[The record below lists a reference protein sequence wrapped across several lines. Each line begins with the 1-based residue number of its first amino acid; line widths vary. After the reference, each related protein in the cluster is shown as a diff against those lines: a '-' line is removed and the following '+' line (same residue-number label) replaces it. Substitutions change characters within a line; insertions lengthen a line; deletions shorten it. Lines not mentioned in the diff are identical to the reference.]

1 MELDIKR
8 KTINPKKY
16 LFKYYSKGG
25 KEITD
30 PEKIKYYKSLVIPPA
45 WQNVTISS
53 NPNKK
58 ILVVGYDDKE
68 RRQYKYNK
76 KYIDEQEENKYK
88 EKMINFIKELPYI
101 RGGIAKSLARRTW
114 DADKV
119 AALVINTIDNS
130 HLRVGNDKYAKEND
144 SYGITTLKGGHV
156 DIKSNKVILNFIGKK
171 GVENYS
177 EITEPSTV
185 RLFKNYYNEFQPKD
199 KDDFFRYYGGHSGDT
214 IYKINSGHINDYI
227 KEYGD
232 DFSIKD
238 FRTYS
243 ANEMLLKYYYNL
255 YKFNGGLKDISQSK
269 LKQGN
274 NKCLDRVSENLNNT
288 RAICK
293 KSYCS
298 DYLIGGFNENPTE
311 FISKMK
317 KYMKKKVEPYT
328 GLQTALLYFFKD
340 YKKQ

>member
-1 MELDIKR
+1 MELDISR
-8 KTINPKKY
+8 KTINSKKY
-16 LFKYYSKGG
+16 IFKYYSKGG
-25 KEITD
+25 NEIKD

-45 WQNVTISS
+45 WHNVTISS

-58 ILVVGYDDKE
+58 ILVVGFDDKE

-76 KYIDEQEENKYK
+76 KYIEQQENNKYK
-88 EKMINFIKELPYI
+88 DRMIDFIKELPYI
-101 RGGIAKSLARRTW
+101 RGGIQKSLSKRTW
-114 DADKV
+114 NSDKV
-119 AALVINTIDNS
+119 TALVINTIDNS

-177 EITEPSTV
+177 EITEPSVV
-185 RLFKNYYNEFQPKD
+185 RLFKNYYNEFKPRQ
-199 KDDFFRYYGGHSGDT
+199 KDDFFRYYGGHSGDE

-227 KEYGD
+227 KEYG

-255 YKFNGGLKDISQSK
+255 YKFNGGLKDISKNK

-298 DYLIGGFNENPTE
+298 DYLIGGFSENPTE

-317 KYMKKKVEPYT
+317 KYMKKKVEPYS
-328 GLQTALLYFFKD
+328 GLQTALLYFFKEF
-340 YKKQ
+340 KNE

>member
-1 MELDIKR
+1 MELDISR
-8 KTINPKKY
+8 KNINTKKY

-30 PEKIKYYKSLVIPPA
+30 QGKITYYKSLVIPPR
-45 WQNVTISS
+45 WHNVTISS

-76 KYIDEQEENKYK
+76 KYTEQQEQNKYK
-88 EKMINFIKELPYI
+88 EKMIVFIKALPNI
-101 RGGIAKSLARRTW
+101 RFGITKSLARHTW
-114 DADKV
+114 DYDKV
-119 AALVINTIDNS
+119 SALVINTIDNS

-144 SYGITTLKGGHV
+144 SFGITTLKGGHIE
-156 DIKSNKVILNFIGKK
+156 IKSSKVILNFIGKK

-185 RLFKNYYNEFQPKD
+185 RLFKNYYNEFKPKD
-199 KDDFFRYYGGHSGDT
+199 NDDFFRYYGGHSGED
-214 IYKINSGHINDYI
+214 IYKINSCHINDYI
-227 KEYGD
+227 KEYGN
-232 DFSIKD
+232 FSIKD

-255 YKFNGGLKDISQSK
+255 YKFNRGLKDLSQNK

-274 NKCLDRVSENLNNT
+274 NKCIDRISNNLNNT

-298 DYLIGGFNENPTE
+298 NYLIDSFNENPTE
-311 FISKMK
+311 FIRKMK

-328 GLQTALLYFFKD
+328 GLQSALLYFFKE
-340 YKKQ
+340 YKKE

>member
-1 MELDIKR
+1 MELNIIR

-16 LFKYYSKGG
+16 LFKYYTKGG

-30 PEKIKYYKSLVIPPA
+30 SDKIAYYKSLVIPPA
-45 WQNVTISS
+45 WKNVTISS

-58 ILVVGYDDKE
+58 ILAVGFDDKE
-68 RRQYKYNK
+68 RRQYRYNK
-76 KYIDEQEENKYK
+76 KYIEQQENNKYK
-88 EKMINFIKELPYI
+88 DKMIEFIKQIPYI
-101 RGGIAKSLARRTW
+101 RGGIDKSLSKRTW
-114 DADKV
+114 NLDKV
-119 AALVINTIDNS
+119 AALAIKAIDES
-130 HLRVGNDKYAKEND
+130 HLRVGNDKYAKENE

-177 EITEPSTV
+177 EITEPSTI
-185 RLFKNYYNEFQPKD
+185 RLFKNYYNEFEPK
-199 KDDFFRYYGGHSGDT
+199 KNDDFFRYYGGHSNNDL
-214 IYKINSGHINDYI
+214 YKISSIQINDYI
-227 KEYGD
+227 KKYG

-269 LKQGN
+269 LKQCN
-274 NKCLDRVSENLNNT
+274 NKCLDKVSDNLNNS

-298 DYLIGGFNENPTE
+298 DYLIGGFNKDPVE
-311 FISKMK
+311 FIIKMK
-317 KYMKKKVEPYT
+317 KYMKKKIEPYT

-340 YKKQ
+340 FKKE